1 MQKRTNKELSQAID
15 NLSAGLN
22 NIASVFQAYMV
33 FKGDEPD
40 FRKHIID
47 LQEKARKEKENAT
60 KVTDK

>member
-40 FRKHIID
+40 FRKHLID
-47 LQEKARKEKENAT
+47 LQEKAKKEKENAT

>member
-1 MQKRTNKELSQAID
+1 MQKRTNKELSQSID
-15 NLSAGLN
+15 NISAGHN
-22 NIASVFQAYMV
+22 QIASKLQDYMV

-40 FRKHIID
+40 FRKRLID